1 MSYTPSIL
9 FVSRSECGNARHNL
23 QRIADDRGWKIFA
36 LIPATSHTLDDPQM
50 KAGRPDLI
58 LIHAAS
64 AFDINS
70 FLKSYRESEKA
81 SGVVGLFC
89 SDRICHG
96 DITSLFEAG
105 MDDYV
110 TCPFRAVDVA
120 PRIAKLLSERQST
133 GKIVYSILPSDGS
146 DSGLLVCASDAL
158 TKQIQLIPR
167 FGESNASLLISG
179 ETGTGKELYARLVHA
194 NSTRRSQSFVPV
206 DCGAIPESIFESEL
220 FGHTKGA
227 FTDAYSDRK
236 GLIGEANGGTLF
248 LDEIDSLSILS
259 QSKLLRFL
267 QNGEYRQVGSSHHC
281 IANVRIIAATNSN
294 LLEEVESKRFR
305 KDLYY
310 RLNILSAHLPPLRE
324 RKSDIP
330 LLVRHF
336 LGKYGKRISRLAMM
350 KLMSHDWPGN
360 VRELEAVISRTAVVC
375 GDVIRPQDIELND
388 EKDRWPIL
396 PFRDAKEK
404 TIERFEAEYLKQI
417 LVLCRGNI
425 SQAARA
431 AGKDRRAFQRLIKRH
446 GYDRR
451 LFIDAFDAFSPH
463 QAPMA

>member
-1 MSYTPSIL
+1 MSYTPSVL
-9 FVSRSECGNARHNL
+9 FLSQRECGDARRSL
-23 QRIADDRGWKIFA
+23 ERFAGEKGWQISA
-36 LIPATSHTLDDPQM
+36 LTCETHDIIDTTQM
-50 KAGRPDLI
+50 KLERPDLI
-58 LIHAAS
+58 LIHSAS
-64 AFDINS
+64 VFHIDS
-70 FLKSYRESEKA
+70 FLKSYRERHKS
-81 SGVVGLFC
+81 SGVLGVFC

-96 DITSLFEAG
+96 DITRLLEAG

-120 PRIAKLLSERQST
+120 PRISRLLSERQST
-133 GKIVYSILPSDGS
+133 EKIVSSILSSDDS
-146 DSGLLVCASDAL
+146 DNGLLVCASDAL

-220 FGHTKGA
+220 FGHVKGA

-281 IANVRIIAATNSN
+281 IANVRVIAATNSN

-310 RLNILSAHLPPLRE
+310 RLNILSAHLPPLRD

-330 LLVRHF
+330 LLTHRF
-336 LGKYGKRISRLAMM
+336 LQKHGKSISRLAMM

-375 GDVIRPQDIELND
+375 GDVIRPQDIELNG
-388 EKDRWPIL
+388 EKDRRAIL
-396 PFRDAKEK
+396 PFQDAKERM
-404 TIERFEAEYLKQI
+404 IERFETEYLKQI
-417 LVLCRGNI
+417 LFQCRGNI

-431 AGKDRRAFQRLIKRH
+431 AGKDRRAFQRLVKRH

-451 LFIDAFDAFSPH
+451 FFTEDPFRTRHDSSP
-463 QAPMA
+463 A